1 MFCSGYFTKLEA
13 SLFIFMLT
21 MSLTDLTYALC
32 FIEKKTHVIM
42 FGILHV
48 LFYKNSVFVVSDKV
62 EVWFYHLQTTKPGS
76 PRLVANKQIEGDLRK
91 FLNLCPIPI
100 ALCCKKICS
109 NQTSSAL
116 RKQLYCWKLIRIQA
130 L

>member
-32 FIEKKTHVIM
+32 FIGKKPHVMM

-62 EVWFYHLQTTKPGS
+62 EV
-76 PRLVANKQIEGDLRK
+76 
-91 FLNLCPIPI
+91 
-100 ALCCKKICS
+100 
-109 NQTSSAL
+109 
-116 RKQLYCWKLIRIQA
+116 
-130 L
+130 